1 MTSVS
6 RLLLKYLTEGRKRRS
21 PFSLNALRSQ
31 MSAGL
36 MEEWLKWL
44 METITISEM
53 KRSVLRLNYCLT
65 IWMILLCVKD
75 ANKILC
81 AISNILILVKA

>member
-1 MTSVS
+1 MRTPCMDSTTILVE
-6 RLLLKYLTEGRKRRS
+6 KE
-21 PFSLNALRSQ
+21 
-31 MSAGL
+31 L

-65 IWMILLCVKD
+65 IWMILLCVKE

-81 AISNILILVKA
+81 AIGKILILVKE